1 MIISF
6 NPGDATLEEDF
17 MDHTQ
22 IIAIAIFLITIFAII
37 SERFDNTVLALLGA
51 VAIVIFKVIPLDD
64 VMSYVSF
71 NTLAVLI
78 GMMLFVAVL
87 GETGFFE
94 YIAIF
99 TAKACKG
106 SSVKIIFSLAVLTAI
121 FSGILD
127 NVTTVLLMGPVTF
140 LITKKLKINPIPF
153 IIMEIFASNVGGTT
167 TLIGDPPNIMIGS
180 AAGLSFSDFIVHLL
194 PVTVV
199 ILFITTAIIYFMY
212 RRKLVIKEEDKLEIM
227 KLNPKDSLKDKKLL
241 YKGLIILFFI
251 LLGFIFGDDLGLSA
265 GVVAIAGASVYLLI
279 TRKPIGKYI
288 NQVEW
293 SAILFFTGLF
303 ILVGGLESAGI
314 IKMLADLI
322 LKFGQH
328 NMILLM
334 LILLWLS
341 AIVSSFLDNIPFV
354 ATLIPLVMT
363 LKAQG
368 VDVTMLWWAI
378 SLGACLGGNGTLIGA
393 SANVVLAKVSE
404 RNGYKITFGQ
414 YLKVGFPLMILS
426 IIIATGYLLIM

>member
-1 MIISF
+1 M
-6 NPGDATLEEDF
+6 N
-17 MDHTQ
+17 HVQ

-51 VAIVIFKVIPLDD
+51 AAMVIFKVIPLDS

-87 GETGFFE
+87 SETGFFE

-99 TAKACKG
+99 TAKFCKG
-106 SSVKIIFSLAVLTAI
+106 SVLKIIFSLAILTAI

-153 IIMEIFASNVGGTT
+153 VIMEIFASNIGGTS

-180 AAGLSFSDFIVHLL
+180 AANLSFMDFIVHLL
-194 PVTVV
+194 PITIV
-199 ILFITTAIIYFMY
+199 ILLVTITIIYFIY
-212 RRKLVIKEEDKLEIM
+212 RKNLIVKNEDKLEIL

-241 YKGLIILFFI
+241 YTGLIILFFVLI
-251 LLGFIFGDDLGLSA
+251 GFIFGDKLGLSA
-265 GVVAIAGASVYLLI
+265 GVVAITGAAVYLLL
-279 TRKPIGKYI
+279 TRKPIVNYI

-293 SAILFFTGLF
+293 SSILFFTGLF

-314 IKMLADLI
+314 IKMLANLI
-322 LKFGQH
+322 LKYDH
-328 NMILLM
+328 NNTILLM

-363 LKAQG
+363 LKGQG

-393 SANVVLAKVSE
+393 SANVVLSKVSE

-414 YLKVGFPLMILS
+414 YLKIGFPLMLLS
-426 IIIATGYLLIM
+426 ILISTGYLFLLG

>member
-1 MIISF
+1 M
-6 NPGDATLEEDF
+6 N
-17 MDHTQ
+17 HVQ
-22 IIAIAIFLITIFAII
+22 IIAIAIFLITILAII

-51 VAIVIFKVIPLDD
+51 AAMVIFKVIPLDS

-87 GETGFFE
+87 SETGFFE

-99 TAKACKG
+99 TAKFCKG
-106 SSVKIIFSLAVLTAI
+106 SVLKIIFSLAILTAI

-153 IIMEIFASNVGGTT
+153 VIMEIFASNIGGTS

-180 AAGLSFSDFIVHLL
+180 AANLSFMDFIVHLL
-194 PVTVV
+194 PITIV
-199 ILFITTAIIYFMY
+199 ILLVTITIIYFIY
-212 RRKLVIKEEDKLEIM
+212 RKNLIVKNEDKLEIL

-241 YKGLIILFFI
+241 YTGLIILFFVLI
-251 LLGFIFGDDLGLSA
+251 GFIFGDKLGLSA
-265 GVVAIAGASVYLLI
+265 GVVAITGAAVYLLL
-279 TRKPIGKYI
+279 TRKPIVNYI

-293 SAILFFTGLF
+293 SSILFFTGLF

-314 IKMLADLI
+314 IKMLANLI
-322 LKFGQH
+322 LKYDH
-328 NMILLM
+328 NNIILLM

-363 LKAQG
+363 LKGQG

-393 SANVVLAKVSE
+393 SANVVLSKVSE

-414 YLKVGFPLMILS
+414 YLKIGFPLMLLS
-426 IIIATGYLLIM
+426 ILISTGYLFLLG

>member
-1 MIISF
+1 M
-6 NPGDATLEEDF
+6 N
-17 MDHTQ
+17 HVQ
-22 IIAIAIFLITIFAII
+22 IIAIAIFLITILAII

-51 VAIVIFKVIPLDD
+51 AGMVIFKVIPLDS

-87 GETGFFE
+87 SETGFFE

-99 TAKACKG
+99 TAKFCKG
-106 SSVKIIFSLAVLTAI
+106 SVLKIIFSLAILTAI

-153 IIMEIFASNVGGTT
+153 VIMEIFASNIGGTS
-167 TLIGDPPNIMIGS
+167 TLIGDLPNIMIGS
-180 AAGLSFSDFIVHLL
+180 AANLSFMDFIVHLL
-194 PVTVV
+194 PITIV
-199 ILFITTAIIYFMY
+199 ILLVTITIIYFIY
-212 RRKLVIKEEDKLEIM
+212 RKNLIVKNEDKLEIL

-241 YKGLIILFFI
+241 YTGLIILFFVLI
-251 LLGFIFGDDLGLSA
+251 GFIFGDKLGLSA
-265 GVVAIAGASVYLLI
+265 GVVAITGAAVYLLL
-279 TRKPIGKYI
+279 TRKPIVNYI

-293 SAILFFTGLF
+293 SSILFFTGLF

-314 IKMLADLI
+314 IKMLANLI
-322 LKFGQH
+322 LKYDH
-328 NMILLM
+328 NNTILLM

-363 LKAQG
+363 LKGQG

-393 SANVVLAKVSE
+393 SANVVLSKVSE

-414 YLKVGFPLMILS
+414 YLKIGFPIMLLS
-426 IIIATGYLLIM
+426 ILISTGYLFLLG

>member
-1 MIISF
+1 M
-6 NPGDATLEEDF
+6 N
-17 MDHTQ
+17 HVQ
-22 IIAIAIFLITIFAII
+22 IIAIAIFLITILAII

-51 VAIVIFKVIPLDD
+51 AAMVIFKVIPLDS

-87 GETGFFE
+87 SETGFFE

-99 TAKACKG
+99 TAKFCKG
-106 SSVKIIFSLAVLTAI
+106 SVLKIIFSLAILTAI

-153 IIMEIFASNVGGTT
+153 VIMEIFASNIGGTS

-180 AAGLSFSDFIVHLL
+180 AANLSFMDFIVHLL
-194 PVTVV
+194 PITIV
-199 ILFITTAIIYFMY
+199 ILLVTITIIYFIY
-212 RRKLVIKEEDKLEIM
+212 RKNLIVKNEDKLEIL

-241 YKGLIILFFI
+241 YTGLIILFFVLI
-251 LLGFIFGDDLGLSA
+251 GFIFGDKLGLSA
-265 GVVAIAGASVYLLI
+265 GVVAITGAAVYLLL
-279 TRKPIGKYI
+279 TRKPIVNYI

-293 SAILFFTGLF
+293 SSILFFTGLF

-314 IKMLADLI
+314 IKMLANLI
-322 LKFGQH
+322 LKYDH
-328 NMILLM
+328 NNTILLM

-363 LKAQG
+363 LKGQG

-393 SANVVLAKVSE
+393 SANVVLSKVSE

-414 YLKVGFPLMILS
+414 YLKIGFPIMLLS
-426 IIIATGYLLIM
+426 ILISTGYLFLLG

>member
-1 MIISF
+1 M
-6 NPGDATLEEDF
+6 N
-17 MDHTQ
+17 HVQ
-22 IIAIAIFLITIFAII
+22 IIAIAIFLITILAII

-51 VAIVIFKVIPLDD
+51 TAMVIFKVIPLDS

-87 GETGFFE
+87 SETGFFE

-99 TAKACKG
+99 TAKFCKG
-106 SSVKIIFSLAVLTAI
+106 SVLKIIFSLAILTAI

-153 IIMEIFASNVGGTT
+153 VIMEIFASNIGGTS

-180 AAGLSFSDFIVHLL
+180 AANLSFMDFIVHLL
-194 PVTVV
+194 PITIV
-199 ILFITTAIIYFMY
+199 ILLVTITIIYFIY
-212 RRKLVIKEEDKLEIM
+212 RKNLIVKNEDKLEIL

-241 YKGLIILFFI
+241 YTGLIILFVVLI
-251 LLGFIFGDDLGLSA
+251 GFIFGDKLGLSA
-265 GVVAIAGASVYLLI
+265 GVVAITGAAVYLLL
-279 TRKPIGKYI
+279 TRKPIVNYI

-293 SAILFFTGLF
+293 SSILFFTGLF

-314 IKMLADLI
+314 IKMLANLI
-322 LKFGQH
+322 LKYDH
-328 NMILLM
+328 NNTILLM

-363 LKAQG
+363 LKGQG
-368 VDVTMLWWAI
+368 VDVAMLWWAI

-393 SANVVLAKVSE
+393 SANVVLSKVSE

-414 YLKVGFPLMILS
+414 YLKIGFPLMLLS
-426 IIIATGYLLIM
+426 ILISTGYLFLLG

>member
-1 MIISF
+1 M
-6 NPGDATLEEDF
+6 N
-17 MDHTQ
+17 HVQ
-22 IIAIAIFLITIFAII
+22 IIAIAIFLITILAII

-51 VAIVIFKVIPLDD
+51 AAMVIFKVIPLDS

-87 GETGFFE
+87 SETGFFE

-99 TAKACKG
+99 TAKFCKG
-106 SSVKIIFSLAVLTAI
+106 SVLKIIFSLAILTAI

-153 IIMEIFASNVGGTT
+153 VIMEIFASNIGGTS

-180 AAGLSFSDFIVHLL
+180 AANLSFMDFIVHLL
-194 PVTVV
+194 PITIV
-199 ILFITTAIIYFMY
+199 ILLVTITIIYFIY
-212 RRKLVIKEEDKLEIM
+212 RKNLIVKNEDKLEIL

-241 YKGLIILFFI
+241 YTGLIILFFI
-251 LLGFIFGDDLGLSA
+251 LIGFIFGDKLGLSA
-265 GVVAIAGASVYLLI
+265 GVVAITGAAVYLLL
-279 TRKPIGKYI
+279 TRKPIVNYI

-293 SAILFFTGLF
+293 SSILFFTGLF

-314 IKMLADLI
+314 IKMLANLI
-322 LKFGQH
+322 LKYDH
-328 NMILLM
+328 NNIILLM

-363 LKAQG
+363 LKGQG

-393 SANVVLAKVSE
+393 SANVVLSKVSE

-414 YLKVGFPLMILS
+414 YLKIGFPLMLLS
-426 IIIATGYLLIM
+426 ILISTGYLFLLG

>member
-1 MIISF
+1 M
-6 NPGDATLEEDF
+6 N
-17 MDHTQ
+17 HVQ
-22 IIAIAIFLITIFAII
+22 IIAIAIFLITILAII

-51 VAIVIFKVIPLDD
+51 AAMVIFKVIPLDS
-64 VMSYVSF
+64 VMSCVSF

-87 GETGFFE
+87 SETGFFE

-99 TAKACKG
+99 TAKFCKG
-106 SSVKIIFSLAVLTAI
+106 SVLKIIFSLAILTAI

-153 IIMEIFASNVGGTT
+153 VIMEIFASNIGGTS

-180 AAGLSFSDFIVHLL
+180 AANLSFMDFIVHLL
-194 PVTVV
+194 PITIV
-199 ILFITTAIIYFMY
+199 ILLVTITIIYFIY
-212 RRKLVIKEEDKLEIM
+212 RKNLIVKNEDKLEIL
-227 KLNPKDSLKDKKLL
+227 KLSPKDSLKDKKLL
-241 YKGLIILFFI
+241 YTGLIILFFVLI
-251 LLGFIFGDDLGLSA
+251 GFIFGDKLGLSA
-265 GVVAIAGASVYLLI
+265 GVVAITGAAVYLLL
-279 TRKPIGKYI
+279 TRKPIINYI

-293 SAILFFTGLF
+293 SSILFFTGLF

-314 IKMLADLI
+314 IKMLANLI
-322 LKFGQH
+322 LKYDH
-328 NMILLM
+328 NNIILLM

-363 LKAQG
+363 LKGQG

-393 SANVVLAKVSE
+393 SANVVLSKVSE

-414 YLKVGFPLMILS
+414 YLKIGFPLMLLS
-426 IIIATGYLLIM
+426 ILISTGYLFLLG

>member
-1 MIISF
+1 M
-6 NPGDATLEEDF
+6 N
-17 MDHTQ
+17 HVQ

-51 VAIVIFKVIPLDD
+51 AAMVIFKVIPLDS

-87 GETGFFE
+87 SETGFFE

-99 TAKACKG
+99 TAKFCKG
-106 SSVKIIFSLAVLTAI
+106 SVLKIIFSLAILTAI

-153 IIMEIFASNVGGTT
+153 VIMEIFASNIGGTS

-180 AAGLSFSDFIVHLL
+180 AANLSFMDFIVHLL
-194 PVTVV
+194 PITIV
-199 ILFITTAIIYFMY
+199 ILLVTITIIYFIY
-212 RRKLVIKEEDKLEIM
+212 RKNLIVKNEDKLEIL

-241 YKGLIILFFI
+241 YTGLIILFFVLI
-251 LLGFIFGDDLGLSA
+251 GFIFGDKLGLST
-265 GVVAIAGASVYLLI
+265 GVVAITGAAVYLLL
-279 TRKPIGKYI
+279 TRKPIVNYI

-293 SAILFFTGLF
+293 SSILFFTGLF

-314 IKMLADLI
+314 IKMLANLI
-322 LKFGQH
+322 LKYDH
-328 NMILLM
+328 NNTILLM

-363 LKAQG
+363 LKGQG

-393 SANVVLAKVSE
+393 SANVVLSKVSE

-414 YLKVGFPLMILS
+414 YLKIGFPLMLLS
-426 IIIATGYLLIM
+426 ILISTGYLFLLG

>member
-1 MIISF
+1 M
-6 NPGDATLEEDF
+6 
-17 MDHTQ
+17 
-22 IIAIAIFLITIFAII
+22 
-37 SERFDNTVLALLGA
+37 
-51 VAIVIFKVIPLDD
+51 VIFKVIPLDS

-87 GETGFFE
+87 SETGFFE

-99 TAKACKG
+99 TAKFCKG
-106 SSVKIIFSLAVLTAI
+106 SVLKIIFSLAILTAI

-153 IIMEIFASNVGGTT
+153 VIMEIFASNIGGTS

-180 AAGLSFSDFIVHLL
+180 AANLSFMDFIVHLL
-194 PVTVV
+194 PITIV
-199 ILFITTAIIYFMY
+199 ILLVTITIIYFIY
-212 RRKLVIKEEDKLEIM
+212 RKNLIVKNEDKLEIL

-241 YKGLIILFFI
+241 YTGLIILFFVLI
-251 LLGFIFGDDLGLSA
+251 GFIFGDKLGLSA
-265 GVVAIAGASVYLLI
+265 GVVAITGAAVYLLL
-279 TRKPIGKYI
+279 TRKPIVNYI

-293 SAILFFTGLF
+293 SSILFFTGLF

-314 IKMLADLI
+314 IKMLANLI
-322 LKFGQH
+322 LKYDH
-328 NMILLM
+328 NNTILLM

-363 LKAQG
+363 LKGQG

-393 SANVVLAKVSE
+393 SANVVLSKVSE

-414 YLKVGFPLMILS
+414 YLKIGFPLMLLS
-426 IIIATGYLLIM
+426 ILISTGYLFLLG

>member
-1 MIISF
+1 M
-6 NPGDATLEEDF
+6 N
-17 MDHTQ
+17 HVQ
-22 IIAIAIFLITIFAII
+22 IIAIAIFLITILAII

-51 VAIVIFKVIPLDD
+51 AAMVIFKVIPLDS

-87 GETGFFE
+87 SETGFFE

-99 TAKACKG
+99 TAKFCKG
-106 SSVKIIFSLAVLTAI
+106 SVLKIIFSLAILTAI

-153 IIMEIFASNVGGTT
+153 VIMEIFASNIGGTS

-180 AAGLSFSDFIVHLL
+180 AANLSFMDFIVHLL
-194 PVTVV
+194 PITIV
-199 ILFITTAIIYFMY
+199 ILLVTITIIYFIY
-212 RRKLVIKEEDKLEIM
+212 RKNLIVKNEDKLEIL

-241 YKGLIILFFI
+241 YTGLIILFFVLI
-251 LLGFIFGDDLGLSA
+251 GFIFGDKLGLSA
-265 GVVAIAGASVYLLI
+265 GVVAITGAAVYLLL
-279 TRKPIGKYI
+279 TRKPIVNYI

-293 SAILFFTGLF
+293 SSILFFTGLF

-314 IKMLADLI
+314 IKMLANLI
-322 LKFGQH
+322 LKYDH
-328 NMILLM
+328 NNTILLM

-363 LKAQG
+363 LKGQG

-393 SANVVLAKVSE
+393 SANVVLSKVSE

-414 YLKVGFPLMILS
+414 YLKIGFPLMLLS
-426 IIIATGYLLIM
+426 ILISTGYLFLLG

>member
-1 MIISF
+1 M
-6 NPGDATLEEDF
+6 N
-17 MDHTQ
+17 HVQ
-22 IIAIAIFLITIFAII
+22 IIAIAIFLITILAII

-51 VAIVIFKVIPLDD
+51 AAMVIFKVIPLDS

-87 GETGFFE
+87 SETGFFE

-99 TAKACKG
+99 TAKFCKG
-106 SSVKIIFSLAVLTAI
+106 SVLKIIFSLAILTAI

-153 IIMEIFASNVGGTT
+153 VIMEIFASNIGGTS

-180 AAGLSFSDFIVHLL
+180 AANLSFMDFIVHLL
-194 PVTVV
+194 PITIV
-199 ILFITTAIIYFMY
+199 ILLVTITIIYFIY
-212 RRKLVIKEEDKLEIM
+212 RKNLIVKNEDKLEIL

-241 YKGLIILFFI
+241 YTGLIILFFVLI
-251 LLGFIFGDDLGLSA
+251 GFIFGDKLGLSA
-265 GVVAIAGASVYLLI
+265 GIVAITGAAVYLLL
-279 TRKPIGKYI
+279 TRKPIVNYI

-293 SAILFFTGLF
+293 SSILFFTGLF

-314 IKMLADLI
+314 IKMLANLI
-322 LKFGQH
+322 LKYDH
-328 NMILLM
+328 NNIILLM

-363 LKAQG
+363 LKGQG

-393 SANVVLAKVSE
+393 SANVVLSKVSE

-414 YLKVGFPLMILS
+414 YLKIGFPLMLLS
-426 IIIATGYLLIM
+426 ILISTGYLFLLG

>member
-1 MIISF
+1 M
-6 NPGDATLEEDF
+6 N
-17 MDHTQ
+17 HVQ
-22 IIAIAIFLITIFAII
+22 IIAIAIFLITILAII

-51 VAIVIFKVIPLDD
+51 AAMVIFKVIPLDS

-87 GETGFFE
+87 SETGFFE

-99 TAKACKG
+99 TAKFCKG
-106 SSVKIIFSLAVLTAI
+106 SVLKIIFSLAILTAI

-153 IIMEIFASNVGGTT
+153 VIMEIFASNIGGTS

-180 AAGLSFSDFIVHLL
+180 AANLSFMDFIVHLL
-194 PVTVV
+194 PITIV
-199 ILFITTAIIYFMY
+199 ILLVTITIIYFIY
-212 RRKLVIKEEDKLEIM
+212 RKNLIVKNEDKLEIL

-241 YKGLIILFFI
+241 YTGLIILFFVLI
-251 LLGFIFGDDLGLSA
+251 GFIFGDKLGLSA
-265 GVVAIAGASVYLLI
+265 GVVAITGATVYLLL
-279 TRKPIGKYI
+279 TRKPIVNYI

-293 SAILFFTGLF
+293 SSILFFTGLF

-314 IKMLADLI
+314 IKMLANLI
-322 LKFGQH
+322 LKYDH
-328 NMILLM
+328 NNIILLM

-363 LKAQG
+363 LKGQG

-393 SANVVLAKVSE
+393 SANVVLSKVSE

-414 YLKVGFPLMILS
+414 YLKIGFPLMLLS
-426 IIIATGYLLIM
+426 ILISTGYLFLLG

>member
-1 MIISF
+1 M
-6 NPGDATLEEDF
+6 NH
-17 MDHTQ
+17 MQ
-22 IIAIAIFLITIFAII
+22 IIAITIFLITIFAII

-51 VAIVIFKVIPLDD
+51 VAMVIFKVIPLDS

-78 GMMLFVAVL
+78 GMMLFVAIL

-99 TAKACKG
+99 TAKFCKG
-106 SSVKIIFSLAVLTAI
+106 NVLKIIFSLAILTAI

-153 IIMEIFASNVGGTT
+153 VIMEIFASNIGGTS

-180 AAGLSFSDFIVHLL
+180 AANLSFMDFIVHLL
-194 PVTVV
+194 PITIV
-199 ILFITTAIIYFMY
+199 ILLVTTTIIYFVY
-212 RRKLVIKEEDKLEIM
+212 RKNLVIKNEDKLEIM

-241 YKGLIILFFI
+241 YTGLIILFFV
-251 LLGFIFGDDLGLSA
+251 LLGFIFGDKLGLSA
-265 GVVAIAGASVYLLI
+265 GVVAMTGAMVYLLV
-279 TRKPIGKYI
+279 TRKPIGNYI
-288 NQVEW
+288 IQVEW
-293 SAILFFTGLF
+293 SSILFFTGLF

-314 IKMLADLI
+314 IKILANLI
-322 LKFGQH
+322 LKYDH
-328 NMILLM
+328 NNIILLM
-334 LILLWLS
+334 IILLWIS

-363 LKAQG
+363 LKGQG
-368 VDVTMLWWAI
+368 VDVSMLWWAI

-393 SANVVLAKVSE
+393 SANVVLSKISE

-414 YLKVGFPLMILS
+414 YLKIGFPLMLLS
-426 IIIATGYLLIM
+426 ILMSTGYLFILG